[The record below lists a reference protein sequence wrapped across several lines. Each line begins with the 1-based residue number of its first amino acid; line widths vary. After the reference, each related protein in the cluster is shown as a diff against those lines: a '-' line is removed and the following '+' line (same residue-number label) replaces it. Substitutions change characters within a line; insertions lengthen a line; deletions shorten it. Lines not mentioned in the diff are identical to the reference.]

1 MFRAFYT
8 EAIYLLVLGP
18 LGPFLKASIDHV
30 HADIVSIMNML
41 HNAGNVVNSIFSVY
55 PSSITIAML

>member
-41 HNAGNVVNSIFSVY
+41 HNAGNVVNNIITDDT
-55 PSSITIAML
+55 SSITIS